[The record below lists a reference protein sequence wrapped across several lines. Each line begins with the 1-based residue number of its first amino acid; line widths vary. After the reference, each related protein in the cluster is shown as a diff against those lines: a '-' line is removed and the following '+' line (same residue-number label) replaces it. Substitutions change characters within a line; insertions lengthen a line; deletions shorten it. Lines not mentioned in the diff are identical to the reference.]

1 MSVKGETY
9 GTAEA
14 LPVKFPTES
23 LYGLHTVP
31 NALLAPFAFRGAES
45 YVTRLAIR
53 VSLVHG
59 EADIVVLKLAI
70 TLECDAPRTLF
81 RLTINARRQKRVA
94 AFRAEEMLLMICA
107 LSKLRVVKGNEAF
120 IHYRCL
126 AVIAPWGETLIYRS
140 KVSAEW
146 S

>member
-1 MSVKGETY
+1 M
-9 GTAEA
+9 
-14 LPVKFPTES
+14 KFPTES
-23 LYGLHTVP
+23 LYGLHPVP

-59 EADIVVLKLAI
+59 KADIVVLKLAI
-70 TLECDAPRTLF
+70 TLECDAPRTLCG
-81 RLTINARRQKRVA
+81 LTIDAWRQKRVPTL
-94 AFRAEEMLLMICA
+94 RAEEMLFVICT
-107 LSKLRVVKGNEAF
+107 LSKFRVVKGNEAF
-120 IHYRCL
+120 IYYRRL
-126 AVIAPWGETLIYRS
+126 AVIAPWRKTLKHRS

>member
-1 MSVKGETY
+1 MSTKGETY

-31 NALLAPFAFRGAES
+31 NALLAPFAFRRAEP

-59 EADIVVLKLAI
+59 EADIVVLKFAI
-70 TLECDAPRTLF
+70 TLECDTLRTLF
-81 RLTINARRQKRVA
+81 CLTINARRQKRVA

-107 LSKLRVVKGNEAF
+107 LSEF
-120 IHYRCL
+120 
-126 AVIAPWGETLIYRS
+126 
-140 KVSAEW
+140 
-146 S
+146 